1 MTIGENQRFGFCC
14 GSLFDEVFD
23 FSEGFGN
30 VKKDGEW
37 GYIDK
42 KGKVVIEPQFD
53 DASDFSE
60 GFAKV
65 KIES

>member
-1 MTIGENQRFGFCC
+1 MIIGENQRFGFCC
-14 GSLFDEVFD
+14 GPQFDEVFD

-30 VKKDGEW
+30 VKNDGKW

>member
-1 MTIGENQRFGFCC
+1 MIIGENQRFGFCC
-14 GSLFDEVFD
+14 GTQFDEVFD
-23 FSEGFGN
+23 FREGFAN
-30 VKKDGEW
+30 VKKDGKW

-60 GFAKV
+60 GFVKV